1 LVCAASSASCGGW
14 RPVHSLGRQHADVY
28 SQCRATKGTH
38 RHQALG
44 ECFRRA
50 DSVSIT
56 IVLDPDEE
64 GYRLGFGD
72 REGLQQ
78 LQKLARDNHIGL
90 RSQPGLRIGLL
101 LADEDVLVWSPTPKA
116 VEGQRAAQQPNGVD
130 LGSAVAFA
138 SGTRSVNKDPVDRIK
153 DTGPTAAAGCLA
165 DIIRNAVG
173 ADDSNVLLAEAEIGR
188 TPFTPEQVA
197 AYESAP

>member
-1 LVCAASSASCGGW
+1 MNTFIAVDDDLLARRMAAASYRIVFVAPAVSKTVAE
-14 RPVHSLGRQHADVY
+14 
-28 SQCRATKGTH
+28 
-38 RHQALG
+38 ALG

-50 DSVSIT
+50 DRVSIT

-153 DTGPTAAAGCLA
+153 DVSPTAAAGSLA
-165 DIIRNAVG
+165 DMIRNTVG

-197 AYESAP
+197 ETIEPAFTG